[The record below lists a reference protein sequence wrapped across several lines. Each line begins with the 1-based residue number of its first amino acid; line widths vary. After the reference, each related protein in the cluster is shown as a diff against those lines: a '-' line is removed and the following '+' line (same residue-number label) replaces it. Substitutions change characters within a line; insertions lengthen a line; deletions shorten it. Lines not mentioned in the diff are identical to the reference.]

1 MPRLGVVTV
10 GQAPRSDI
18 TPHMASMIG
27 ESVELL
33 EAGALDNMTKAELA
47 AMAPVDDEV
56 RLATRLADGS
66 QIVISHNK
74 TVPLVQK
81 RIAELNQKG
90 VDLILIM
97 CTGHFPTFESK
108 VLVLEAQKIV
118 DHALE
123 AVLGPE
129 RTLGVFVPLAEQAK
143 GIAANLKHIT
153 PNVVT
158 VSASPYQDVEGL
170 NRAAVEMANLKP
182 DLVVLHCM
190 GYREEHRRIMS
201 RALNIPSMV
210 ANSMV
215 ARTIRELLTGMEAE

>member
-1 MPRLGVVTV
+1 
-10 GQAPRSDI
+10 
-18 TPHMASMIG
+18 MASMIG

-33 EAGALDNMTKAELA
+33 EAGALDNMTSAELA
-47 AMAPVDDEV
+47 AMAPVGDEV

-66 QIVISHNK
+66 QIVISHEK
-74 TVPLVQK
+74 TVPLVQE
-81 RIAELNQKG
+81 RITELNQDG

-97 CTGHFPTFESK
+97 CTGHFPVFESR

-123 AVLGPE
+123 AVMGPE
-129 RTLGVFVPLAEQAK
+129 RTLGVFVPLAEQAA
-143 GIAANLKHIT
+143 GIADNLRHIT
-153 PNVVT
+153 PKVVA
-158 VSASPYQDVEGL
+158 VSASPYQGAAGL
-170 NRAAVEMANLKP
+170 ERAAVKMAGLDP

-201 RALNIPSMV
+201 RTLSSPTMV

-215 ARTIRELLTGMEAE
+215 ARTIRELLTGMRAD